1 MFNNDKGLQRH
12 RRCSRRSIAF
22 GPIIG
27 LAFLS
32 VTAQADTAAQIN
44 ELKPETRD
52 AVRAVGQAVLR
63 AKRAYT
69 PDPAGVALRDDVKAV
84 REFVKALAE
93 PSPNTPIRIQ
103 SAGAQSAAPSV
114 SPETTW
120 RQARAAD
127 IGRLR
132 SAVANVRT
140 KSRALREKAAGA
152 QRPSPSFLDSIMN
165 YFTGAPPSTV
175 GKRTAI
181 VTPVTTPALSRLEGL
196 DTEIDAALALP
207 AAQRQQRLRDLI
219 ATLSPGETS
228 PQLHDV
234 DEKPVSPT
242 MTTRTQ
248 HRRTW

>member
-1 MFNNDKGLQRH
+1 MFNNDKGLQR
-12 RRCSRRSIAF
+12 RVRYSRRSIAF

-27 LAFLS
+27 LALLS
-32 VTAQADTAAQIN
+32 ITAQAETTAQAN

-63 AKRAYT
+63 AKRTYM
-69 PDPAGVALRDDVKAV
+69 PDPDAVALRDDVKAV
-84 REFVKALAE
+84 REIVKALAE

-103 SAGAQSAAPSV
+103 SAGAQSTAPSA
-114 SPETTW
+114 SPETAW

-132 SAVANVRT
+132 SAVANLRN
-140 KSRALREKAAGA
+140 KSRALRGKAVGA
-152 QRPSPSFLDSIMN
+152 QQSSPSFLDSIVN
-165 YFTGAPPSTV
+165 YFTGAQPSTA

-181 VTPVTTPALSRLEGL
+181 VTPVTTHALTRIEGL

-207 AAQRQQRLRDLI
+207 AAERQQRLRDLI
-219 ATLSPGETS
+219 ASLSPGETS

-234 DEKPVSPT
+234 GEKPVSPT